1 MKINNLNLLY
11 FRNYDHLYI
20 EFHPKLNILVGEN
33 ANGKTNIIESIFLL
47 ALGKSFRTKRDSEC
61 IKFNQEVTCMSCV
74 IEKNCSEK
82 DIMLAINNK
91 GKNAKISGIKKN
103 KLTDFVGELNVVLF
117 SPEDLQLVKGAPALR
132 REFIDREFYQISKK
146 YHRCSLMY
154 KHLLKQRN
162 SLLKDIRKNRDD
174 ELSIIYLE
182 TLTSQLAKLAVY
194 LTRERVNFVNKI
206 SIFAE
211 KNMLDISDGKEKLK
225 IVYKSSLLES
235 MNLESTDNSDF
246 NENNISSIIMSR
258 SKEDIY
264 NGNTKIGPHQDDLI
278 FFINDV
284 EARQFASQGQQRSIV
299 LSLRLAE
306 IYFLKEYTGE
316 YPILLLDDVLSELDS
331 FRQNKLLDSINENIQ
346 TFITTPDI
354 KEIKENLLKHSKVF
368 YIKNGIITENN

>member
-354 KEIKENLLKHSKVF
+354 KEIKENLLKQSKVF

>member
-11 FRNYDHLYI
+11 FRNYEHLDI

-354 KEIKENLLKHSKVF
+354 KEIKENLLKQSKVF